1 MNRPTKAIRFS
12 IAAVVLMFAIAFVT
26 AASSPSWA
34 ISLQEEIDLGKK
46 LNDEILKETPL
57 STDTES
63 QKEINELGQRLVKAG
78 INRPQIEYHFQ
89 ILQEDD
95 FNAFSIPGGYV
106 YFSERLWNVLRR
118 DERIGVLAHEII
130 HTDRRHALD
139 AISKA
144 QRRQIWLSV
153 LLAAIRANDTWYNI
167 ADLAHTLYT
176 LKYSRADERQADEL
190 GVELCH
196 KAGFNPAGLL
206 LAMRKIRR
214 FQDERGGEP
223 PKIFSSHPPTPERI
237 RYLEELLTK
246 MGVPVPPEN
255 VGNNRAT
262 DKIGEVS
269 AVRGNTIEFKSSRAL
284 QAGDVVWLMGSGWDF
299 YYENRTGR
307 PIARGI
313 VRKETLRQSTDSAQ
327 SIYSAD
333 IWPMPGVKANE
344 IAKGV
349 GVHMPPAPKSETGV
363 GRFAWRS
370 TTAEDT
376 NSIYLNS
383 DLKAFDRLFAKQLVW
398 NKDLTKL
405 IYDNAG
411 YVVLTGP
418 PSEKRYVALDR
429 PEYAYAPVAANSVL
443 VKVNDPDQNRWV
455 GTVISIGRGGRTIE
469 LATYQ
474 SPEQLAHAQ
483 TLGKRFDVVRPPWD
497 AKEDYASRVIG
508 KAAIKSLDSKL
519 VLQMVSFTNGWSIM
533 DVENGFDVYEEPK

>member
-1 MNRPTKAIRFS
+1 MNRSTAAIRFS
-12 IAAVVLMFAIAFVT
+12 IAAVVIIFAVAFMT
-26 AASSPSWA
+26 ATASPSLA

-57 STDTES
+57 STDTEA
-63 QKEINELGQRLVKAG
+63 QKEITELGQRLVKAG
-78 INRPQIEYHFQ
+78 ISRPQIEYHFQ
-89 ILQEDD
+89 ILQDDD
-95 FNAFSIPGGYV
+95 FNAFSIPGGFI

-118 DERIGVLAHEII
+118 DERTGVLAHEII

-153 LLAAIRANDTWYNI
+153 LLAAIRANDTWYDI
-167 ADLAHTLYT
+167 AGLAHSLYT

-196 KAGFNPAGLL
+196 KAGMNPAGLL

-214 FQDERGGEP
+214 FQEGRGGEP

-237 RYLEELLTK
+237 RYLEELLNK
-246 MGVPVPPEN
+246 MGVPIPPEN
-255 VGNNRAT
+255 VGNNPIT
-262 DKIGEVS
+262 DKIGEVT
-269 AVRGNTIEFKSSRAL
+269 AVRGSTIEFKSSKSLR
-284 QAGDVVWLMGSGWDF
+284 AGDVVWLMGSGWDF
-299 YYENRTGR
+299 YYENRTAR

-313 VRKETLRQSTDSAQ
+313 VRKEAIRQPNDGAQ
-327 SIYSAD
+327 NIYSAD
-333 IWPMPGVKANE
+333 IWPMPGVEAKE
-344 IAKGV
+344 IAKGT
-349 GVHMPPAPKSETGV
+349 GVHMPTAPKPETGV
-363 GRFAWRS
+363 GRFVWRS
-370 TTAEDT
+370 TTAE
-376 NSIYLNS
+376 NISSIHLSS
-383 DLKAFDRLFAKQLVW
+383 DIKAFDRLFARQLVW

-411 YVVLTGP
+411 YVVLIGP

-443 VKVNDPDQNRWV
+443 VRVDDPDQNRWV
-455 GTVISIGRGGRTIE
+455 GTIVSIGRGGRTVE

-474 SPEQLAHAQ
+474 SLEKLAHAQ
-483 TLGKRFDVVRPPWD
+483 TLGKRFDVVRPPWN
-497 AKEDYASRVIG
+497 AKEDYASRVVG

-533 DVENGFDVYEEPK
+533 DIENGFDVYEEPK

>member
-1 MNRPTKAIRFS
+1 MNRPTAAIRFS
-12 IAAVVLMFAIAFVT
+12 IAAFVIIFAVAFM
-26 AASSPSWA
+26 AAIPSPSLA

-46 LNDEILKETPL
+46 LNEEILKETPL
-57 STDTES
+57 STDAEA
-63 QKEINELGQRLVKAG
+63 QKEIQELGQRLVKAG
-78 INRPQIEYHFQ
+78 ISRPQIEYHFQ
-89 ILQEDD
+89 ILQDD
-95 FNAFSIPGGYV
+95 DLNAFAIPGGFI

-118 DERIGVLAHEII
+118 DERAGVLAHEII

-153 LLAAIRANDTWYNI
+153 LLAAVRANDTWYDI
-167 ADLAHTLYT
+167 ADLVHSLYT
-176 LKYSRADERQADEL
+176 LKYSREDERQADEL

-196 KAGFNPAGLL
+196 KAGMNPAGLL

-214 FQDERGGEP
+214 FQEERGGEP

-246 MGVPVPPEN
+246 MGVPIPPEN
-255 VGNNRAT
+255 VGNKPSP
-262 DKIGEVS
+262 DKIGEVT
-269 AVRGNTIEFKSSRAL
+269 AVRGNTVEFKSSKSL

-299 YYENRTGR
+299 YYENRAAK

-313 VRKETLRQSTDSAQ
+313 VRKEAIRQSNDGTQ

-333 IWPMPGVKANE
+333 IWQMPGVEAKE
-344 IAKGV
+344 ITKGI
-349 GVHMPPAPKSETGV
+349 GVHMPTAPKPETGV
-363 GRFAWRS
+363 GRFIWRS
-370 TTAEDT
+370 ITAENISSIQLSPDT
-376 NSIYLNS
+376 
-383 DLKAFDRLFAKQLVW
+383 KAFDRLFARQLVW

-411 YVVLTGP
+411 YVVLIGP

-443 VKVNDPDQNRWV
+443 VRVDDPDQNRWV
-455 GTVISIGRGGRTIE
+455 GTIVSIGRGGRTVE

-474 SPEQLAHAQ
+474 SLEKLAHAQ
-483 TLGKRFDVVRPPWD
+483 ALGKRFDIVKPPWNT
-497 AKEDYASRVIG
+497 KEDYASRVVG
-508 KAAIKSLDSKL
+508 KAAIKSLDNKL
-519 VLQMVSFTNGWSIM
+519 VLQMVSFNKGWSITNIK
-533 DVENGFDVYEEPK
+533 NGFDVYEEPK